1 MLLSLILLVL
11 HAQAVAAL
19 APAGMAATVA
29 FAQVLAALL
38 AAAIERALEYNFSI
52 VHQAEAV
59 TAILLQGIFA
69 WLLFRRLLV
78 LLGERT
84 AASPAVPHALGTA
97 FAQVRKLYGASP
109 LRHLLMAEWA
119 YGILTVWIAYH
130 AVMLV
135 AAGRYRDFP
144 IDYFLLPVAG
154 VALLQLIAALFG
166 KGSGRGLARIA
177 LATTF
182 TEPQAG
188 IRAQGRFG
196 WEVVLVFLLL
206 CLPVLV
212 LGIETL
218 RNREAIY
225 WCAITVCYAVPLL
238 GNLLMAQDRAGD
250 KAIALSALSG

>member
-1 MLLSLILLVL
+1 
-11 HAQAVAAL
+11 
-19 APAGMAATVA
+19 VA

-38 AAAIERALEYNFSI
+38 AVAIERALEYNFSV
-52 VHQAEAV
+52 VHQAEAAA
-59 TAILLQGIFA
+59 AILLQGIFA

-78 LLGERT
+78 LLGGQT
-84 AASPAVPHALGTA
+84 GVPPAAPHALGAA

-109 LRHLLMAEWA
+109 MRHLLMAEWA
-119 YGILTVWIAYH
+119 YGILALWIAYH

-154 VALLQLIAALFG
+154 LALLQLMAALFG
-166 KGSGRGLARIA
+166 QGSGRGLARFA
-177 LATTF
+177 LTTAF
-182 TEPQAG
+182 AEPQAG

-225 WCAITVCYAVPLL
+225 WCVITVLYAVPLL
-238 GNLLMAQDRAGD
+238 GNLLMARDRAED
-250 KAIALSALSG
+250 KAIALPALSG